1 MRTTTS
7 VTQCTMDIAQ
17 LRCFVAVSRARNIGK
32 AAELLHLTP
41 SPVSRT
47 IRQVENELGTVL
59 FERRYHELA
68 PTEAASHLL
77 PRAVEILA
85 LVDSLVPSSAG
96 HGLRVGATP
105 WAPTRFA
112 ARIARAMES
121 LSEESGRI
129 EEEMS
134 SVLLQLLSHGDLDLA
149 VVHLPVELPGVS
161 VRALARYRFYALS
174 SPDAGLPTQTVP
186 LSALSGRSAL
196 ILPIILQ
203 PSPMLALRQKLLDA
217 GVTDVIEIDFAD
229 VLTLESRLRR
239 TGAIMLGNKVDDTPL
254 SQILARMD
262 LQATPVDLDDIDFE
276 VGVAWRTEDSLR
288 GSRVRAIVDILRPP
302 GTEIEVV

>member
-1 MRTTTS
+1 MA
-7 VTQCTMDIAQ
+7 QWTMDIAQ
-17 LRCFVAVSRARNIGK
+17 LRCFVAVSRERNIGK

-59 FERRYHELA
+59 FERRYHELI
-68 PTEAASHLL
+68 PTEAATQLL

-85 LVDSLVPSSAG
+85 LVDDLAPRSTA

-105 WAPTRFA
+105 WAPTRYA
-112 ARIARAMES
+112 GRIARAMES
-121 LSEESGRI
+121 LGEESGRI

-134 SVLLQLLSHGDLDLA
+134 SVLLRLLSHGELDLA

-174 SPDAGLPTQTVP
+174 SPDAGLPEETVP
-186 LSALSGRSAL
+186 ISALRGRSAL
-196 ILPIILQ
+196 ILPLVLQ
-203 PSPMLALRQKLLDA
+203 PSPMRALRQRLLDA
-217 GVTDVIEIDFAD
+217 GVTDVVEIDFAD

-239 TGAIMLGNKVDDTPL
+239 TGAIMLGTKVTDTPL

-276 VGVAWRTEDSLR
+276 LGVAWRTDDSLR
-288 GSRVRAIVDILRPP
+288 GSRVRAIVDTLRPP
-302 GTEIEVV
+302 GAEIEVV